1 MATKDESWMREK
13 LEAPMPS
20 IGMYVA
26 LASLACSLA
35 IAADLVHGFRSKK
48 LWFPSNYFSLNAT
61 TLALLAVALK
71 LPVDLTT
78 NMTAAIDRLAK
89 ISSLALTSTAIA
101 NFVPSL
107 GSMTDRDILVN
118 VAALSILIFTVAA
131 DFCIQIIG
139 TWSCLDHRLLLP
151 EEILALGLM
160 LLLVLV
166 LVSTAI
172 MALTAKKCLETKY
185 QEKHNLSARDEY
197 SDREEVV
204 VGKLMNLVKKYWVM
218 AETSNPQ
225 FVIARS
231 SACASAGVIC
241 LGNALILVQA
251 IVRTGVAHNSLGLT
265 SSSYGFSTKW
275 ILLVQAV
282 GMILG
287 TVSTSFRWLTAVR
300 FRCSVDRRLRH
311 EFKVEDYWTR
321 KLLDCQ
327 ESPIHPL
334 IKHQKCRRF
343 LYNARRFVVY
353 LIIKAQICVV
363 MFNKLVLVISCCI
376 AGPFINIPVVYV
388 CEYLPNVRPH
398 SLRLEGEADLPDY
411 MLRSIPKQV
420 DEVLEASRRKEPT
433 RLIEFLRDSSH
444 PTFRGVAEFDSLDVK
459 SIHRREPKSC
469 WSLAVFTLASIAV
482 AIPGVEKS
490 KVDKLV
496 KHVSDGLFLVKTV
509 EESFYSDEEWK
520 NIRKAADFWLRVDL
534 FRKWQEIDLAEISAS
549 SSNSKEALERLANES
564 KTIALSLK
572 RDEQCPMFNP
582 ANWEPSIIA
591 ANSMYRISTTI
602 LKGCDEENAIGDGGE
617 TFDRL
622 SRMIADL
629 LAACLT
635 NLARLIEKKC
645 HLKGIEERERSVRQA
660 AILLGRCEEILTTIS
675 VRARPAGL
683 NAAAAAY
690 IEEWRR
696 GAMPPE
702 TESTSVMLPE
712 REVMASFA
720 MLPEM
725 EMIRTGTMPSE
736 MEMES
741 TSVMLPERE
750 VMASCAML
758 PEMEMIRTG
767 RMPPEM
773 ESTSVMLPEREVMA
787 SCAMLPGMEMIRT
800 GTMPPEMEMEMKVMS
815 SEEAITLSEWRDGSS
830 GEPVL
835 CLTNLFA

>member
-13 LEAPMPS
+13 LEAPMPL

-78 NMTAAIDRLAK
+78 NMTAAIDRFAK

-251 IVRTGVAHNSLGLT
+251 IVRTRVAHNSLGLT
-265 SSSYGFSTKW
+265 SSSYGCSTKW

-334 IKHQKCRRF
+334 IEHRKCRRF
-343 LYNARRFVVY
+343 VYNARRFVVY

-376 AGPFINIPVVYV
+376 AGAIFSIIQKTAADSGGD
-388 CEYLPNVRPH
+388 LLKNVRPH
-398 SLRLEGEADLPDY
+398 SLRLEGEPDLPDY
-411 MLRSIPKQV
+411 MLRTIPKQV
-420 DEVLEASRRKEPT
+420 DEVLEASRRKNPT
-433 RLIEFLRDSSH
+433 ALIEFIRDSSH
-444 PTFRGVAEFDSLDVK
+444 PTFRGVAEFDSLVVE

-482 AIPGVEKS
+482 ALPGVEKS

-496 KHVSDGLFLVKTV
+496 KHVSECLFLVKPV
-509 EESFYSDEEWK
+509 EESFYSDDEWK
-520 NIRKAADFWLRVDL
+520 NDTRSTTVVEREETREREPELEESFDIVEREGPKQPAKERQSRPQRIRKR
-534 FRKWQEIDLAEISAS
+534 
-549 SSNSKEALERLANES
+549 
-564 KTIALSLK
+564 
-572 RDEQCPMFNP
+572 P
-582 ANWEPSIIA
+582 
-591 ANSMYRISTTI
+591 
-602 LKGCDEENAIGDGGE
+602 
-617 TFDRL
+617 DRL
-622 SRMIADL
+622 GDYL
-629 LAACLT
+629 
-635 NLARLIEKKC
+635 
-645 HLKGIEERERSVRQA
+645 
-660 AILLGRCEEILTTIS
+660 
-675 VRARPAGL
+675 
-683 NAAAAAY
+683 
-690 IEEWRR
+690 
-696 GAMPPE
+696 
-702 TESTSVMLPE
+702 
-712 REVMASFA
+712 
-720 MLPEM
+720 
-725 EMIRTGTMPSE
+725 
-736 MEMES
+736 
-741 TSVMLPERE
+741 
-750 VMASCAML
+750 
-758 PEMEMIRTG
+758 
-767 RMPPEM
+767 
-773 ESTSVMLPEREVMA
+773 
-787 SCAMLPGMEMIRT
+787 
-800 GTMPPEMEMEMKVMS
+800 
-815 SEEAITLSEWRDGSS
+815 
-830 GEPVL
+830 
-835 CLTNLFA
+835 